1 VGYEEGGQLTEAV
14 RRKPYSVVLL
24 DEIEKAHPEVFNVL
38 LQLLDDGRLTDGQGR
53 TVNFRNT
60 IVIMTSNLGS
70 HLIQQKLLA
79 GESADGGVE
88 AAYDDLRI
96 ELSELLRQSLR
107 PEFLNR
113 VDEIIL
119 FKLLGAADLRKIVD
133 LQLVRVRAL
142 LERKGV
148 ALRVTEEAKD
158 WIAKLG
164 YDPAHGARPLKRVIQ
179 KHIVNQLSEKIL
191 SGEIRDKDDVEV
203 RVGMEGMITI
213 SVAARAAG

>member
-1 VGYEEGGQLTEAV
+1 
-14 RRKPYSVVLL
+14 
-24 DEIEKAHPEVFNVL
+24 
-38 LQLLDDGRLTDGQGR
+38 
-53 TVNFRNT
+53 
-60 IVIMTSNLGS
+60 MTSNLGS